1 MPPGAKKTSAAT
13 KAKKHSA
20 ISDMTAKE
28 ETRSIPTIG
37 YVVLSRLAQSDH
49 TGYDLALFMGPPR
62 NFIWEANHSQIYPL
76 LALLTEL
83 DYVRFTE
90 VAQSGRPNKKVYN
103 ITEAGRL
110 ALKDWVRDAPTPMTR
125 RLEFNAKV
133 NALWLL
139 PKEEAIDVLQRQ
151 IEMTEAEIEMI
162 ESHMSDAEMR
172 AGISFPPPPA
182 SKFSGL
188 YANIKYAIESR
199 HFMINWYKWILADF
213 EAAPPERKRPK
224 S

>member
-1 MPPGAKKTSAAT
+1 MPTGAKKTPAAS

-20 ISDMTAKE
+20 MSDMAAKE
-28 ETRSIPTIG
+28 GARVPTIG
-37 YVVLSRLAQSDH
+37 YVVLSRLAQADH

-90 VAQSGRPNKKVYN
+90 VAQSGRPNKKVYS
-103 ITEAGRL
+103 ITEAGKL
-110 ALKDWVRDAPTPMTR
+110 ALKDWARDSPTPMTR

-139 PKEEAIDVLQRQ
+139 PREEAIEVLQRQ

-182 SKFSGL
+182 TKFSGL

-199 HFMINWYKWILADF
+199 RFMIDWYKWIQADF
-213 EAAPPERKRPK
+213 EAASSGRKRAK
-224 S
+224 T